1 MMHISQI
8 REMRKR
14 QREKLRNNIPVR
26 YMLKKSGYAL
36 DCPYP
41 LVIVYY
47 NCTNAS
53 SNCSKHVNI
62 LFTVG

>member
-14 QREKLRNNIPVR
+14 QRDKLRNNIPVR
-26 YMLKKSGYAL
+26 YLLKMGAYAL

-41 LVIVYY
+41 PVIVYY
-47 NCTNAS
+47 SCANAS